1 MRALKFLLPCLLA
14 GVWCGC
20 AGYRLGPVNGA
31 TAGARTVQVQPF
43 NNQTLQPRLGDA
55 LTQAVRERIQT
66 DATYSLATSEPGDI
80 QVSGVIRAYQREAL
94 GYLNSDASTV
104 QNFRVGIT
112 VHVIARDRA
121 TGKLLLD
128 RDVKGHTL
136 VNVGPDFASSERQ
149 AQPLLTADVAQ
160 NIVALLAEGT
170 W

>member
-1 MRALKFLLPCLLA
+1 MRALNFLLPGFLA
-14 GVWCGC
+14 VVLCGC
-20 AGYRLGPVNGA
+20 AGYRLGPVNGG
-31 TAGARTVQVQPF
+31 TAGAKTIEVQPF

-55 LTQAVRERIQT
+55 LTQAVRERVQT
-66 DATYSLATSEPGDI
+66 DATYSLATGESGDLV
-80 QVSGVIRAYQREAL
+80 VSGVIRNYQREAL
-94 GYLNSDASTV
+94 GYLKSDASTA

-121 TGKLLLD
+121 TGNLLLE
-128 RDVKGHTL
+128 RDVKGHAL

-149 AQPLLTADVAQ
+149 AQPLLAADVAQ

>member
-1 MRALKFLLPCLLA
+1 LL
-14 GVWCGC
+14 CGC

-31 TAGARTVQVQPF
+31 TAGAKTIEVQPF

-55 LTQAVRERIQT
+55 LTQAVREKFQS
-66 DATYSLATSEPGDI
+66 DATYQLVTGEPGDI
-80 QVSGVIRAYQREAL
+80 QVSGVIRTYQREPL
-94 GYLNSDASTV
+94 GYLNNDASTP

-112 VHVIARDRA
+112 VHVLARERA

-149 AQPLLTADVAQ
+149 AQPLLAADVAQ
-160 NIVALLAEGT
+160 NIVALLAEGA